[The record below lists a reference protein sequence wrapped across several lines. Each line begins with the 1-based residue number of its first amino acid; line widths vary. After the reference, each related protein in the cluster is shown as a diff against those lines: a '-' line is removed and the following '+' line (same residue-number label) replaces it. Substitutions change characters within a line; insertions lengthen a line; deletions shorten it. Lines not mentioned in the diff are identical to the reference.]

1 MRRRTLLFLIG
12 VLTRGTLRLRLAWP
26 HSQIKEENMRR
37 WVLSLAALATALPAF
52 AQDTSLLR
60 YGGPDR
66 ARRLIAAAQK
76 EGSFAL
82 YTSFAEKDLPPLT
95 VLFEKKYGV
104 KVKVW
109 RAGSE
114 KVLQRTLAE
123 AAARRYEVDAIHS
136 SALEMETLH
145 REKILQAATSPRATD
160 LIAGAL
166 RPHGEWVATYLS
178 VWVQAYNTQLVR
190 KEDLPNTFQDLLD
203 PKWKGRLGIEANVP
217 EWYSTVALSMG
228 EEKGIQF
235 FRDLVARNGISV
247 RTGHSLLN
255 NMVVAGEVPLALTV
269 YNFMAEA
276 ARRKGATIDWFALEP
291 AVARMSGIGIA
302 HGAPHPNA
310 ALLFYDFML
319 STEAQ
324 ELLVAMEYVPTN
336 ATVRSPLAVRRF
348 TLVDPAVALDQSDKW
363 TKSFEEVI
371 LRRGGPQ

>member
-1 MRRRTLLFLIG
+1 M
-12 VLTRGTLRLRLAWP
+12 
-26 HSQIKEENMRR
+26 KEENMRR

-82 YTSFAEKDLPPLT
+82 YTSFAEKDLPTLT
-95 VLFEKKYGV
+95 VAFEKKYGV

-123 AAARRYEVDAIHS
+123 AAARRHEVDAIHS

-145 REKILQAATSPRATD
+145 REKILQAVTSPRSTE

-178 VWVQAYNTQLVR
+178 VWVQAYNTQLVK

-217 EWYSTVALSMG
+217 EWYSTVVLSMG
-228 EEKGIQF
+228 EERGIQF

-276 ARRKGATIDWFALEP
+276 ARRKGAAIDWFALEP
-291 AVARMSGIGIA
+291 AVARMSGVGIA
-302 HGAPHPNA
+302 RRAPHPNA

-336 ATVRSPLAVRRF
+336 PIVRSPLAVRRF
-348 TLVDPAVALDQSDKW
+348 TLVDPAVALDESDKW
-363 TKSFEEVI
+363 TKSFDEVI
-371 LRRGGPQ
+371 LRRGGP

>member
-1 MRRRTLLFLIG
+1 MPTSS
-12 VLTRGTLRLRLAWP
+12 VRLAAR
-26 HSQIKEENMRR
+26 I
-37 WVLSLAALATALPAF
+37 LSLATLATVLPGF
-52 AQDTSLLR
+52 AQDASVAQFD
-60 YGGPDR
+60 GPDR
-66 ARRLIAAAQK
+66 TLKLIAAAQK

-95 VLFEKKYGV
+95 AAFERKYGV

-145 REKILQAATSPRATD
+145 REKILQAVASPYSAD

-178 VWVQAYNTQLVR
+178 VWVQAYNTHLVKR
-190 KEDLPNTFQDLLD
+190 EDLPGTFQDLLD
-203 PKWKGRLGIEANVP
+203 PKWKGKLGIEANVP
-217 EWYSTVALSMG
+217 EWYSTVVLSMG
-228 EEKGIQF
+228 EEKGIKF
-235 FRDLVARNGISV
+235 FRDLVGGNGISV

-269 YNFMAEA
+269 YNFLAETAKRRGA
-276 ARRKGATIDWFALEP
+276 AIDWFVLEP

-302 HGAPHPNA
+302 RRAPHPNG
-310 ALLFYDFML
+310 ALLFHDYLL

-324 ELLVAMEYVPTN
+324 TSLLSMEYVPTN
-336 ATVRSPLAVRRF
+336 AGVPSPLARRHF

-363 TKSFEEVI
+363 AKSFDEVI
-371 LRRGGPQ
+371 LERGAR